1 MNNIF
6 IEYLPPWV
14 ETGLQPAFYDKESGT
29 VLQQTARM
37 YAKVNELTKAFNDLS
52 EETKATVEEYITK
65 FVELHDYVED
75 YFTNLDVQEEIN
87 NKLDDMVEA
96 GTLQEIITTYIQAN
110 VAWTFDTV
118 ADMKLATNL
127 VDGSFARTLGFRS
140 INDGGGALYKISDT
154 GTANEM
160 DVIAVGDLYATL
172 VMPTLAS
179 PEMFGAYGDGGVH
192 DDTLYLQ
199 RCCEISKNIL
209 FKHDYQI
216 SDMLV
221 LTSGTTLDGGNY
233 TITNNSDV
241 TFIRSSGVNNVVV
254 KNLNLVGDGSLTI
267 SQAGLH
273 FLSTTNLTIKN
284 VKIENTGGDGII
296 ISESKNCRVEDAIL
310 KNNLI
315 SVFSFNSSFIT
326 YQNIHV
332 TKPRFKYGLQ
342 FKSCQHCN
350 MVNVTVDTPQD
361 NGIMIS
367 KGSEDYAEENYD
379 NTLTN
384 VIVLNQGQEG
394 ETQVS
399 GTKNAITLYPGKNIK
414 LINAY
419 VYNSVSGG
427 IEIQS
432 DNSIVENATV
442 DTCNTGIVSIANYVN
457 LKNCNVSNCSLF
469 GIRIRNNSYNN
480 VINNF
485 VKDCSSSSNNAN
497 IELRNTN
504 NTLLSGNTMV
514 QTGAMTGSV
523 SNLILDANAINNKI
537 VNNTFTHP
545 AEGTYYDYYTQYD
558 FAGSVFKNNGKCKFR
573 SFHSILALDACV
585 EWEGGVTTVYNYAT
599 TTPTAT
605 GFNDGDIMMN
615 KSATGYIGW
624 VCKSGTWY
632 PYGEIVS

>member
-1 MNNIF
+1 MANIKKLPLFVRCVIQNFPF
-6 IEYLPPWV
+6 IEEDFDALTNYQLISKVVEYLN
-14 ETGLQPAFYDKESGT
+14 
-29 VLQQTARM
+29 
-37 YAKVNELTKAFNDLS
+37 KVISSQNEVIDATNELSEAFQQ
-52 EETKATVEEYITK
+52 
-65 FVELHDYVED
+65 LHDYVEH
-75 YFTNLDVQEEIN
+75 YFDNLDVQEEIN
-87 NKLDDMVEA
+87 NKLDDMVEQ

-127 VDGSFARTLGFRS
+127 VNGSYARTLGFRS
-140 INDGGGALYKISDT
+140 INDGGGATYHITNT

-160 DVIAVGDLYATL
+160 DVIAIGSLFANLVLPSIAT
-172 VMPTLAS
+172 

-241 TFIRSSGVNNVVV
+241 TFIRSSGVNNVSV

-310 KNNLI
+310 KDNLI
-315 SVFSFNSSFIT
+315 SVFSFNSSFIS

-332 TKPRFKYGLQ
+332 TTPRFKYGLQ

-350 MVNVTVDTPQD
+350 MINVTVDTPQD
-361 NGIMIS
+361 NGIMVS

-384 VIVLNQGQEG
+384 IIVLNQGRDG

-399 GTKNAITLYPGKNIK
+399 GTKNAITLYPGNNIK

-419 VYNSVSGG
+419 VYNSLSGG
-427 IEIQS
+427 IENQA
-432 DNSIVENATV
+432 DNSIIENATV
-442 DTCNTGIVSIANYVN
+442 DTCLTGIVSYGKVN
-457 LKNCNVSNCSLF
+457 AIKNCNVKLCTNF
-469 GIRIRNNSYNN
+469 GIRIRNSDTNIVANN
-480 VINNF
+480 YVQ
-485 VKDCSSSSNNAN
+485 DCSSGSNNAN
-497 IELRNTN
+497 IEIRNTT
-504 NTLLSGNTMV
+504 NTLLSGNIME
-514 QTGAMTGSV
+514 QTGAMQGSV
-523 SNLILDANAINNKI
+523 SNLILDANAVSNKI
-537 VNNTFTHP
+537 INNTFIHP
-545 AEGTYYDYYTQYD
+545 SEGTYYDYYTQYD

-573 SFHSILALDACV
+573 NFHSIAALDATV
-585 EWEGGVTTVYNYAT
+585 EWEGGMTTIYDYAT

-605 GFNDGDIMMN
+605 GFNDGDKMIN
-615 KSATGYIGW
+615 KSATDYVGW
-624 VCKSGTWY
+624 ICKSGEWL
-632 PYGEIVS
+632 PYGAIVS